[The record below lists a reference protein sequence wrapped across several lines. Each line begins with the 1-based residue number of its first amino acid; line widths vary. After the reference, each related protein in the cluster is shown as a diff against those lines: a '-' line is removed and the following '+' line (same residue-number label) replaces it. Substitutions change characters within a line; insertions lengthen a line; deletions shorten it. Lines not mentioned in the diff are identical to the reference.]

1 MVCER
6 VGVPD
11 PVWIAVTD
19 PDPVGVPELVGV
31 ELVEDPTEAV
41 CVWVPDWVPDR
52 DPVPE
57 RVWLL
62 VPVPVEE
69 GVPVGL

>member
-1 MVCER
+1 MV
-6 VGVPD
+6 D
-11 PVWIAVTD
+11 
-19 PDPVGVPELVGV
+19 V

-41 CVWVPDWVPDR
+41 CVWVPVWVPDR
-52 DPVPE
+52 DPVLE
-57 RVWLL
+57 LVWLL